1 MARGVVV
8 AWDAQRGFGFVQSGE
23 FAEDVFVHVSAVEG
37 RVPLR
42 TGQRVEFAAEP
53 GDRGLRATRVIPG
66 RVGLSPRMAAGG
78 LLLAVLV
85 AIAGGLRELGLTWAV
100 AILGGLWAVTWGV
113 YAWDKRRAGLG
124 ERRVP
129 EAVLLGLALIGG
141 SPAALVAM
149 LILRHKTRKASF
161 LVKFGVVV
169 AVQVGLAVLYFRG
182 R

>member
-8 AWDAQRGFGFVQSGE
+8 AWDARRGFGFVQSTE
-23 FAEDVFVHVSAVEG
+23 FAEDVFVHVSSVEG

-53 GDRGLRATRVIPG
+53 GDRGLRAVRVVPG
-66 RVGLSPRMAAGG
+66 RVGLSPTMAAGG
-78 LLLAVLV
+78 LLLAVLLAV
-85 AIAGGLRELGLTWAV
+85 AGGLRELGARWVVAV
-100 AILGGLWAVTWGV
+100 LGAIWIVTWGV
-113 YAWDKRRAGLG
+113 YAWDKRRAGLH

-129 EAVLLGLALIGG
+129 ELVLLGLALLGG
-141 SPAALVAM
+141 SPAALAAM
-149 LILRHKTRKASF
+149 LVLRHKTRKPSF
-161 LVKFGVVV
+161 LLKFGLVA